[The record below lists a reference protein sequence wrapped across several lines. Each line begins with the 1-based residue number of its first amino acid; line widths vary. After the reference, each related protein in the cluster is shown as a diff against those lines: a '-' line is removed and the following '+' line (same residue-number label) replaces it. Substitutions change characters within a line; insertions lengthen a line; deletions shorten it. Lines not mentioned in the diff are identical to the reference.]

1 MTSPSPLE
9 RLAGPG
15 NVLAKEP
22 PDAKE
27 FAGLVRSGLARL
39 KDAENEANSLDSR
52 FDLAY
57 SAAHALCLAALR
69 HHGFRPSKRYIVF
82 QVLPDTL
89 GLGPEV
95 WRVLSKCHDMR
106 NRTEYE
112 GVLDVDDRLV
122 SDLIGAC
129 RKVADK
135 VRQSAADSWRNRS
148 SSHRYGMNDRLFQRV
163 IGRRPI
169 RCDRSSDSCCRI
181 AMMPINISRT
191 VRLEVLAHAV
201 ATQAVD
207 TDRAKRL
214 WRICG
219 GCATNEPLASFE
231 IIRSEDPPEWHFV
244 EPIAW
249 RRTLFPGLSRHCR
262 RQRVQLSP
270 SRAGAQCSTE
280 FMHILRSSATLP
292 A

>member
-39 KDAENEANSLDSR
+39 KDAENDTNSLDSR

-129 RKVADK
+129 RKVAEK
-135 VRQSAADSWRNRS
+135 VRRLPPIPKKVEVGLISWQ
-148 SSHRYGMNDRLFQRV
+148 MNIANPSTESDQAHPALRRRRRL
-163 IGRRPI
+163 
-169 RCDRSSDSCCRI
+169 
-181 AMMPINISRT
+181 
-191 VRLEVLAHAV
+191 LL
-201 ATQAVD
+201 
-207 TDRAKRL
+207 
-214 WRICG
+214 
-219 GCATNEPLASFE
+219 
-231 IIRSEDPPEWHFV
+231 
-244 EPIAW
+244 
-249 RRTLFPGLSRHCR
+249 
-262 RQRVQLSP
+262 RQRRRLTRSP
-270 SRAGAQCSTE
+270 VPGTDCS
-280 FMHILRSSATLP
+280 AWC
-292 A
+292 